1 MRPAE
6 LLRQAGWIINDKR
19 VERIWRRE
27 GLKVPHRQPK
37 RGRLW
42 LADGS
47 CIRLRPQHRN
57 HVWSY
62 DLSRTAPMMDTGIGC
77 STCSTSSPTNAW
89 RRKWS
94 CQGPD
99 SIKSKPIGQSSDE
112 AKRREEVS
120 GELVITRGDAA
131 EVLEATEAAL
141 DDVATFVGQLVIA
154 NARLAIGLA
163 GNDGVDSLLL
173 EIGAERISVITFVSD
188 QLRQGSG

>member
-1 MRPAE
+1 
-6 LLRQAGWIINDKR
+6 
-19 VERIWRRE
+19 
-27 GLKVPHRQPK
+27 
-37 RGRLW
+37 
-42 LADGS
+42 
-47 CIRLRPQHRN
+47 
-57 HVWSY
+57 
-62 DLSRTAPMMDTGIGC
+62 MMDTRIGC

-163 GNDGVDSLLL
+163 GNAWFDCLLL
-173 EIGAERISVITFVSD
+173 EIGAQRISVITFVSD
-188 QLRQGSG
+188 QFRHARDPADALLSHDAIGGVSRSPSSVRPERKLRQRLRGTARVDYQDAIAAGLGVTEHAEGS